1 MCTLC
6 RLLQAVRGRDWA
18 RVPIQERSPIV
29 FLAIGRDGKFSAKAC
44 EGEAIEIRVDRGPLV
59 HEQAAGAGH
68 AALWPQDR
76 VRPASSAGAAQ
87 PRLPATQPQWLAN
100 VRSHQKRKWVNRAL
114 YTSRA

>member
-44 EGEAIEIRVDRGPLV
+44 EGEAIEIRVD
-59 HEQAAGAGH
+59 AAR
-68 AALWPQDR
+68 WFMNK
-76 VRPASSAGAAQ
+76 RPA
-87 PRLPATQPQWLAN
+87 PATRPFSASYPSDADEPS
-100 VRSHQKRKWVNRAL
+100 V
-114 YTSRA
+114 